1 MCDRYHGA
9 SPYSGLTFPRNGG
22 IITVS
27 EMLTRLAKVT
37 FWAALVACGL
47 VDFVTTVSLSI
58 IVIGIGG
65 ACKCALSEADY
76 LSALFS

>member
-1 MCDRYHGA
+1 M
-9 SPYSGLTFPRNGG
+9 
-22 IITVS
+22 S
-27 EMLTRLAKVT
+27 EMLTQLAKAT
-37 FWAALVACGL
+37 FWAALAACGL

>member
-1 MCDRYHGA
+1 M
-9 SPYSGLTFPRNGG
+9 
-22 IITVS
+22 S

-58 IVIGIGG
+58 IVIGMGC

>member
-1 MCDRYHGA
+1 M
-9 SPYSGLTFPRNGG
+9 SK
-22 IITVS
+22 
-27 EMLTRLAKVT
+27 MLARLAKVT
-37 FWAALVACGL
+37 FWAALVMCGL

-58 IVIGIGG
+58 IVIGIGC

>member
-1 MCDRYHGA
+1 MSA
-9 SPYSGLTFPRNGG
+9 
-22 IITVS
+22 
-27 EMLTRLAKVT
+27 MLTRLAKVT

-65 ACKCALSEADY
+65 ASKCALSEADY

>member
-1 MCDRYHGA
+1 M
-9 SPYSGLTFPRNGG
+9 
-22 IITVS
+22 S
-27 EMLTRLAKVT
+27 EMLTQLAKAT
-37 FWAALVACGL
+37 FWAALVARGL

-58 IVIGIGG
+58 IVIGIG